1 MKIHHAFPPAGERRE
16 RIVLAIGFF
25 DGFHRGHR
33 AIARALLRERK
44 AGYRAA
50 VLTFRN
56 HPSTYLRPDDVPPM
70 ISTLEERLDNLGEAG
85 IDEAYLLP
93 FDAAI
98 AGLEAATFL
107 DEIVIGRL
115 GARALVV
122 GGNFRFGANRG
133 GDARFADAHLRAR
146 GIGFVAVPQ
155 LEDRGARIS
164 STRIRRAIAE
174 GDVALAD
181 ELLGGSYRIR
191 GAVVVGEGRGQ
202 LLGFPTANLAVASG
216 KLIPADGVYS
226 CVGRH
231 DGRDYAGLLSIGTN
245 PTFDGK
251 ARTVEVWLRDLERT
265 IYGEE
270 IVLRELRFVREQRRF
285 ESAGAL
291 LEQMRAD
298 VAAVPYPSF
307 VK

>member
-1 MKIHHAFPPAGERRE
+1 MKIDRAFPESPYRGNV
-16 RIVLAIGFF
+16 VLAIGFF

-33 AIARALLRERK
+33 AIVEALLRERK

-56 HPSTYLRPDDVPPM
+56 HPATFLRPDAVPPM

-93 FDAAI
+93 FDATI
-98 AGLEAATFL
+98 ASLDAARFL
-107 DEIVIGRL
+107 DEIVIGRI
-115 GARALVV
+115 GARVLVV
-122 GGNFRFGANRG
+122 GQNFRFGANRG
-133 GDARFADAHLRAR
+133 GDANFAREHLAR
-146 GIGFVAVPQ
+146 RDVGFVAVPQ

-181 ELLGGSYRIR
+181 ELLGTAYRLR
-191 GAVVVGEGRGQ
+191 GTVVLGEGRGHQ
-202 LLGFPTANLAVASG
+202 LGFPTANLDVPGG
-216 KLIPADGVYS
+216 KLIPAEGVYS
-226 CVGRH
+226 CVCRH

-251 ARTVEVWLRDLERT
+251 AQSVEVWVRDFEHT

-270 IVLRELRFVREQRRF
+270 IALRDLRFVRAQRRF
-285 ESAGAL
+285 ESAEAL

>member
-1 MKIHHAFPPAGERRE
+1 
-16 RIVLAIGFF
+16 VLAIGFF

-33 AIARALLRERK
+33 AIVDALLRERK
-44 AGYRAA
+44 PGYRAA

-56 HPSTYLRPDDVPPM
+56 HPATFLRPESVPPM
-70 ISTLEERLDNLGEAG
+70 ISTLEERLDNLGSAG

-93 FDAAI
+93 FDASI
-98 AGLEAATFL
+98 ASLEASTFL
-107 DEIVIGRL
+107 EEIVVGKV

-122 GGNFRFGANRG
+122 GANFRFGARRA
-133 GDARFADAHLRAR
+133 GDVGFARDHLAKHRIR
-146 GIGFVAVPQ
+146 FVAVEQ
-155 LEDRGARIS
+155 VEDRGERVS

-174 GDVALAD
+174 GDIDLAD
-181 ELLGGSYRIR
+181 DLLGAPLTLR
-191 GAVVVGEGRGQ
+191 GTVVLGEGRGHG
-202 LLGFPTANLAVASG
+202 LGFPTANLALRG
-216 KLIPADGVYS
+216 EKLIPADGVYR
-226 CVGRH
+226 CIARY

-245 PTFDGK
+245 PTFDGSD
-251 ARTVEVWLRDLERT
+251 RTLEVWMRDFDRT

-270 IVLRELRFVREQRRF
+270 VSVRDLRFVRAQQRF
-285 ESAGAL
+285 ESVDAL